1 MEQHN
6 STTHTNGATSAPEIG
21 RQADRPV
28 VAVVAT
34 PDNAEDVAST
44 ILRGQTEGYETI
56 VCHAGDETLEA
67 VSFAEQLGMPTIE
80 VDLHQEGGPFASGI
94 AREAREIGYPGVL
107 LHECP
112 GRPVDFETSTQRL
125 REDDAYLT
133 EAVPAPRVDSESEV
147 LVAIPAYNEERSIAD
162 VVRESLN
169 YAHEVVV
176 IDDGSTDDTVRLAEE
191 AGATVIQ
198 HEVNKGYGGALKTA
212 FTEAKRCRAEHL
224 VVLDGDG
231 QHDPDDIPKLVNAL
245 KRSNAEIVVGSR
257 SVEGAQTDM
266 PLYRRF
272 GFGVVNLLTNLS
284 MGVVRSDSRVSDT
297 QSGFRL
303 YSRTAIDSLATDTIG
318 NDMSASTDIL
328 HHAHK
333 MGYPVEEIGT
343 TISYDVDH
351 ESSHHPLRHGIQLVG
366 NLIRTIERKHP
377 LSALG
382 IPGFLSIAIAIVF
395 VYWTFSNYLSTG
407 TFPVGLAVVSGLFG
421 LFGAFASFT
430 AIILHSLET
439 HYERTD

>member
-6 STTHTNGATSAPEIG
+6 STKHTNGAASVPEIG

-56 VCHAGDETLEA
+56 VCHGGDETLEA

-80 VDLHQEGGPFASGI
+80 VDLHQEGGSFASGI

-112 GRPVDFETSTQRL
+112 GRPVDFETSTRRL
-125 REDDAYLT
+125 REDDAYFT

-212 FTEAKRCRAEHL
+212 FTEAERCRADHL
-224 VVLDGDG
+224 AILDGDG
-231 QHDPDDIPKLVNAL
+231 QHDPSDIEKLVDTQAETG
-245 KRSNAEIVVGSR
+245 AEIIVGSR
-257 SVEGAQTDM
+257 SVEDAQTDM

-272 GFGVVNLLTNLS
+272 GFGVVNILTNLS
-284 MGVVRSDSRVSDT
+284 MGVFRANSRVADT
-297 QSGFRL
+297 QSGFRV
-303 YSRTAIDSLATDTIG
+303 YNQTAISSLADEAIG
-318 NDMSASTDIL
+318 DNMSASTDIL
-328 HHAHK
+328 LHAHK
-333 MGYPVEEIGT
+333 QGYTIHEVGT
-343 TISYDVDH
+343 SISYDIEDS
-351 ESSHHPLRHGIQLVG
+351 SSHHPVHHGMQLIG
-366 NLIRTIERKHP
+366 NLIRTIERERP
-377 LSALG
+377 LMLLG
-382 IPGFLSIAIAIVF
+382 LPGFLCTSFGVVL
-395 VYWTFSNYLSTG
+395 VYWTFSNFLNTG
-407 TFPVGLAVVSGLFG
+407 TFPVGLAVVAGLFG
-421 LFGAFASFT
+421 LLGAFTSFT
-430 AIILHSLET
+430 AIILHSLNMHLE
-439 HYERTD
+439 